1 MLFVFLFLFLFLI
14 FIYKFNYYLQHI
26 WYTLM
31 FCFLTK
37 KISNKLEK
45 NELIDESFV
54 NNYIY
59 YINSVGIV
67 SIKLIQWFNTRIKIL
82 YDKPNVTHFLKK
94 LDIFFDKCPN
104 HNFEYT
110 KKVYLQDFGKELEKD
125 ILINNIPIASGSIGQ
140 VYEGTLK
147 NNGEKIAFKCV
158 HPNINKNITVPKYIL
173 LLINYIAYLLNINI
187 PVDIISFFSY
197 LEQQTCMI
205 NETKNMIESIENLGL
220 NDPII
225 IPKPLLYSKN
235 ILIMTY
241 ESGTAFDDLDISF
254 YKKTKII
261 NFLKIYLRSS
271 SCMNNF
277 CHGDLHNGNWK
288 VRKHPDKNIYQLVF
302 YDFGLC
308 LRYNKDFIKN
318 FFKIYDLED
327 IDGFILFLLKEGT
340 VNLPY
345 KYANNLQDILLEIK
359 HETFG
364 NDEDEDIIPT
374 SFNEIILKLIPILTK
389 KNIMINHIFLSS
401 IIVIMLLQENFN
413 NFTENMSM
421 FTGEIKKYNGFKLH
435 YPSMISYCNTYDC
448 FLEYKDYMLEQL
460 KEHKIDID
468 LFDGVEDK
476 LNYKFKTDK
485 YQKIN
490 FESDETDSETE

>member
-1 MLFVFLFLFLFLI
+1 MEFKHTSKLLKLF
-14 FIYKFNYYLQHI
+14 
-26 WYTLM
+26 
-31 FCFLTK
+31 
-37 KISNKLEK
+37 S
-45 NELIDESFV
+45 
-54 NNYIY
+54 
-59 YINSVGIV
+59 
-67 SIKLIQWFNTRIKIL
+67 
-82 YDKPNVTHFLKK
+82 
-94 LDIFFDKCPN
+94 
-104 HNFEYT
+104 
-110 KKVYLQDFGKELEKD
+110 
-125 ILINNIPIASGSIGQ
+125 
-140 VYEGTLK
+140 K
-147 NNGEKIAFKCV
+147 NNEAIF
-158 HPNINKNITVPKYIL
+158 
-173 LLINYIAYLLNINI
+173 
-187 PVDIISFFSY
+187 
-197 LEQQTCMI
+197 
-205 NETKNMIESIENLGL
+205 
-220 NDPII
+220 
-225 IPKPLLYSKN
+225 
-235 ILIMTY
+235 
-241 ESGTAFDDLDISF
+241 
-254 YKKTKII
+254 
-261 NFLKIYLRSS
+261 NF
-271 SCMNNF
+271 M
-277 CHGDLHNGNWK
+277 HGDLHKGNWK